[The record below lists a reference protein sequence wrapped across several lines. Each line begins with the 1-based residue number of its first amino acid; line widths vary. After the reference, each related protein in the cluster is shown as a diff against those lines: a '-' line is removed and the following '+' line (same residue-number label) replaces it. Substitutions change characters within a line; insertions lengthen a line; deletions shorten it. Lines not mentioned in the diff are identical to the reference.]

1 MFDTY
6 WNNYHDESKG
16 ELRGGREYVFPLEYY
31 DCGLN
36 V

>member
-1 MFDTY
+1 MFDPY
-6 WNNYHDESKG
+6 WNNYNDESKG
-16 ELRGGREYVFPLEYY
+16 ELRRGREYAPPLEYY